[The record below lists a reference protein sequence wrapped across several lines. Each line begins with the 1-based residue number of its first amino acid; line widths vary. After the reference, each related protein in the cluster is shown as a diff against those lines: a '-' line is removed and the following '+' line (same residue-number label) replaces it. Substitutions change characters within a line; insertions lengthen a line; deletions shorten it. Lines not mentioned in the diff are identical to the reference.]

1 MKAGFYIRAFR
12 LALIPL
18 LLFAPVLARPAPEVN
33 LELSRIKQEIE
44 EERKKLEAKEEEQG
58 KILATMELLEKK
70 VRFYNDK
77 VRGLEKKRS
86 DLLRQIRGLE
96 SDLQKIKSG
105 LEDRKKLLAR
115 RLSARYK
122 MGEAGTLQVLFSSE
136 SISGLVLLD
145 EYLGMIYDHD
155 QGLIL
160 GYQDDLKRLEEKK
173 AELED
178 RGVKLEANLEGE
190 RWAKAQVEAEKEKKR
205 ELLEGVRKETEKHLE
220 LISELDLAA
229 QQLEQKL
236 KSLEQKETKQS
247 EFALFQG
254 KLCLPVSGRIEERFG
269 EKTDPE
275 FKTKTFQKG
284 IDLRGRKGDKVRSV
298 YSGQVVYA
306 DWFRGY
312 GNLVIIDHGSNY
324 YSLYAH
330 LDRID
335 AAAGQA
341 VKRGD
346 ALGTVGETGSLKGAY
361 LYFELRHHSEAIN
374 PELWLNKNCV
384 YAGK

>member
-1 MKAGFYIRAFR
+1 MPPETTPAVVTAIPTIYFITGFFILVIGIIVGGAF
-12 LALIPL
+12 IY
-18 LLFAPVLARPAPEVN
+18 
-33 LELSRIKQEIE
+33 LSRGFVMNRQLRVAQ
-44 EERKKLEAKEEEQG
+44 RKGAKLIADSKLEAKDIVQEARVQ
-58 KILATMELLEKK
+58 A
-70 VRFYNDK
+70 DK
-77 VRGLEKKRS
+77 TR
-86 DLLRQIRGLE
+86 
-96 SDLQKIKSG
+96 
-105 LEDRKKLLAR
+105 A
-115 RLSARYK
+115 
-122 MGEAGTLQVLFSSE
+122 SSE
-136 SISGLVLLD
+136 L
-145 EYLGMIYDHD
+145 E
-155 QGLIL
+155 
-160 GYQDDLKRLEEKK
+160 LKERRSELSKQENRVTQKVDALE
-173 AELED
+173 
-178 RGVKLEANLEGE
+178 RKLE
-190 RWAKAQVEAEKEKKR
+190 
-205 ELLEGVRKETEKHLE
+205 
-220 LISELDLAA
+220 
-229 QQLEQKL
+229 
-236 KSLEQKETKQS
+236 SLEQKETKQS